1 MGTAITW
8 ILLIIIA
15 LMIAI
20 IVRQQMALRN
30 IESKMK
36 KLEAMILTNS
46 KALHSTM
53 NVVKLGLQQEIQRE
67 EDAKKQ
73 DTKEKQ

>member
-36 KLEAMILTNS
+36 KLEAMILTNN

-53 NVVKLGLQQEIQRE
+53 NVVKLGLQQEIQKE
-67 EDAKKQ
+67 EDAKEQ

>member
-8 ILLIIIA
+8 MLLIIIA

-20 IVRQQMALRN
+20 IVRQQLALRK

-36 KLEAMILTNS
+36 KLEAMILTNA

-73 DTKEKQ
+73 DSEEKQ

>member
-20 IVRQQMALRN
+20 IVRQQLALRN

-53 NVVKLGLQQEIQRE
+53 NVVKYNLQQEIQRE

-73 DTKEKQ
+73 NSEKEQ

>member
-8 ILLIIIA
+8 MLLIIIA

-20 IVRQQMALRN
+20 IVRQQVALRN

-53 NVVKLGLQQEIQRE
+53 NVVKYNLQQEIQRE

-73 DTKEKQ
+73 DTEKKQ